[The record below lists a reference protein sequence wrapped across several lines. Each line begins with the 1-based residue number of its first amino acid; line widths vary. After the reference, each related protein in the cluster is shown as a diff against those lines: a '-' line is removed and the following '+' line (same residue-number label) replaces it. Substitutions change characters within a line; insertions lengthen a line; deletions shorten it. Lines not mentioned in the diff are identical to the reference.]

1 MNFLFLDCTF
11 NINSGSKNWDDY
23 FSTSLLDQYS
33 NIHKKNGNT
42 QKATIDDFKN
52 FMNVCF
58 NSLKTNTY
66 YFSMPAFDREPE
78 LDKNGKYI
86 YRNVVI
92 RPEKDTL
99 IKRFLPEGQDIIII
113 GDIKCLK
120 NYLFVVKGIEL
131 IDEIEDKVS
140 EISVQCNCSVA
151 YELKVLPNG
160 IKVPNFGVNI
170 DEYSASNVLTNDFI
184 YRLVNGPFYVKQYK
198 KILQTY

>member
-66 YFSMPAFDREPE
+66 Y
-78 LDKNGKYI
+78 Y
-86 YRNVVI
+86 
-92 RPEKDTL
+92 
-99 IKRFLPEGQDIIII
+99 
-113 GDIKCLK
+113 
-120 NYLFVVKGIEL
+120 
-131 IDEIEDKVS
+131 
-140 EISVQCNCSVA
+140 
-151 YELKVLPNG
+151 
-160 IKVPNFGVNI
+160 NF
-170 DEYSASNVLTNDFI
+170 T
-184 YRLVNGPFYVKQYK
+184 
-198 KILQTY
+198 

>member
-78 LDKNGKYI
+78 LDKKLDKTQTC
-86 YRNVVI
+86 VI
-92 RPEKDTL
+92 IP
-99 IKRFLPEGQDIIII
+99 
-113 GDIKCLK
+113 
-120 NYLFVVKGIEL
+120 
-131 IDEIEDKVS
+131 
-140 EISVQCNCSVA
+140 
-151 YELKVLPNG
+151 
-160 IKVPNFGVNI
+160 
-170 DEYSASNVLTNDFI
+170 
-184 YRLVNGPFYVKQYK
+184 
-198 KILQTY
+198 